1 MPTVEYALC
10 IYLFI
15 YLFIGLSGFM
25 VQSMIVYSVNLFTMS
40 GMQRIVYAKSLK
52 VLAATIVVIAY
63 SQTLDKAT
71 L

>member
-1 MPTVEYALC
+1 
-10 IYLFI
+10 
-15 YLFIGLSGFM
+15 M